1 MSGRYSEK
9 PFKQNK
15 NAIIFLILF
24 TDATFDGRV
33 GFFLFGSIFIVKL
46 ISEMD
51 EKRIRQIVKE
61 AIVKQFDLFGEPE
74 VKKIRKSRPKM
85 SDELQKKIKNEKE
98 FERKWA
104 EKGVYQGYLFGQL
117 PTN

>member
-1 MSGRYSEK
+1 MVVS
-9 PFKQNK
+9 
-15 NAIIFLILF
+15 
-24 TDATFDGRV
+24 V
-33 GFFLFGSIFIVKL
+33 FFLFGSIFIVKL

-85 SDELQKKIKNEKE
+85 SDEEKAQRKADRELQKKIKNEKE